1 MEIIETPEG
10 QYLQATMSLHPS
22 LPISAPIASNN
33 HSINSETSQEVAEA
47 DRAFSRVC
55 IRPLLIILYYKYTV
69 PCSTGP
75 VHSCLE
81 EKCDVQTFLCKN
93 QFNIL
98 LTKSSFELALIWLG
112 KYNSGTCWYTE
123 CYVGGY

>member
-1 MEIIETPEG
+1 
-10 QYLQATMSLHPS
+10 MSLHPS

-81 EKCDVQTFLCKN
+81 EKCDVQTFLCKS
-93 QFNIL
+93 QLNIL

-112 KYNSGTCWYTE
+112 KYNSSGQLSAMLVVNSGFWRFL
-123 CYVGGY
+123 VVSQPFS